1 MRPNVL
7 VDFILQ
13 LNPELYFFIKALFKF
28 AILTLH
34 VVNGHFELLLI
45 LAHLTELFIES
56 SLGFIHGFLVLRANF
71 FDQHVIV

>member
-1 MRPNVL
+1 MRPYVL

-13 LNPELYFFIKALFKF
+13 LNPELYFFIKALFKL